1 MQELGP
7 QQKQKPTDG
16 EGDPKCWM
24 KSSLGEFL
32 VQDGFK
38 NRSPNKVTKH
48 KSPILATSVHYHFT
62 SPRRFCPVFVF
73 LEKHGKKV
81 KCMPLQNMKQDE
93 FNTKII
99 MVPFLSKG
107 LYSYIEDLNKEIS
120 TTNSLQTPLSKKTS
134 EEFVMAEP
142 SRATPCS
149 RSHDPKFG
157 STR

>member
-1 MQELGP
+1 
-7 QQKQKPTDG
+7 
-16 EGDPKCWM
+16 
-24 KSSLGEFL
+24 
-32 VQDGFK
+32 
-38 NRSPNKVTKH
+38 
-48 KSPILATSVHYHFT
+48 
-62 SPRRFCPVFVF
+62 
-73 LEKHGKKV
+73 
-81 KCMPLQNMKQDE
+81 MPLQNMKQDE

-107 LYSYIEDLNKEIS
+107 LSYLYIEDLNNEIS

-149 RSHDPKFG
+149 RSHDPKLG